1 MKIRESVIFYFI
13 WAEFILEFRSLIG
26 AYKGGSVVE
35 QKLLLNQAFKGIL
48 NETASA
54 SATPGG
60 GSISALAGALGSSLV
75 AMIACLSVAKDQ
87 CPDQEAIR
95 RILKDSKMLMNQ
107 LALEADEDIK
117 AFSKVMSAY
126 GLPRATEEDKVS
138 RASTIQ
144 LALKDAAEAPL
155 RVAELCLE
163 VIKLS
168 DEALEKGNKNAAS
181 DAVAG
186 GLLAEAALQAVLLN
200 VAVNL
205 KLIKD
210 DAWKVPIKDQ
220 MLALSLQGEE
230 ARKKLIEALRS

>member
-95 RILKDSKMLMNQ
+95 RILKDSKMLMN
-107 LALEADEDIK
+107 
-117 AFSKVMSAY
+117 Y

-200 VAVNL
+200 VTVNL

>member
-1 MKIRESVIFYFI
+1 M
-13 WAEFILEFRSLIG
+13 
-26 AYKGGSVVE
+26 E
-35 QKLLLNQAFKGIL
+35 QKLLLNQAFKRIL
-48 NETASA
+48 DETASA

-75 AMIACLSVAKDQ
+75 GMIACLSVAKDQ

-95 RILKDSKMLMNQ
+95 RILKDSKILMNQ

-117 AFSKVMSAY
+117 AFSKVMNAY
-126 GLPRATEEDKVS
+126 GLPKATEEEKLI
-138 RASTIQ
+138 RTSTIQ
-144 LALKDAAEAPL
+144 LALKEAAGAPL
-155 RVAELCLE
+155 QVAELCLQ
-163 VIKLS
+163 VINLS

-186 GLLAEAALQAVLLN
+186 GLIAEAALQAVLLN
-200 VAVNL
+200 VTVNL

-210 DAWKVPIKDQ
+210 DAWKKPIKDQ

-230 ARKKLIEALRS
+230 ARKKLIEALRTE